1 MNSKRN
7 TDFAAYGTFRAVDGD
22 MLKRELEKSGIPVKM
37 LYPGTSIGRDTFAG
51 AQFTA
56 YQLMIRVCDFELAE
70 RVREKFHIKAM
81 KTGEKMP
88 LPKTY
93 KWAKSGLNRIF
104 LIGYALSVSAIFAMS
119 IIGCFFGETNFLPA
133 NIFFYLIAACF
144 AFFFLWL
151 FSSLYEA
158 LRGNK

>member
-1 MNSKRN
+1 MHNKKN
-7 TDFAAYGTFRAVDGD
+7 TDFAIYGTFRAVDGD
-22 MLKRELEKSGIPVKM
+22 ILKRELEKSGIPVKM

-56 YQLMIRVCDFELAE
+56 YELMIRICDFELAE
-70 RVREKFHIKAM
+70 KVREKFNIEAV

-93 KWAKSGLNRIF
+93 KWARSGLNRIF
-104 LIGYALSVSAIFAMS
+104 LIGYAISVFGILGMPIIVYLFREADFLLPNMLLCF
-119 IIGCFFGETNFLPA
+119 IIGSFV
-133 NIFFYLIAACF
+133 FY
-144 AFFFLWL
+144 FLWL

-158 LRGNK
+158 FKKQ